1 MNENN
6 EVMNEQQTNGLSG
19 LGAAMILA
27 LTAAGYAAGKVI
39 EIGYKKFVKPMFAK
53 KVDTDTV
60 VVEVE
65 TSEE

>member
-6 EVMNEQQTNGLSG
+6 EVMNEQQANGANAATYATALGLMG
-19 LGAAMILA
+19 LGAVVYECGKA
-27 LTAAGYAAGKVI
+27 LWSKVI
-39 EIGYKKFVKPMFAK
+39 KPMFVK